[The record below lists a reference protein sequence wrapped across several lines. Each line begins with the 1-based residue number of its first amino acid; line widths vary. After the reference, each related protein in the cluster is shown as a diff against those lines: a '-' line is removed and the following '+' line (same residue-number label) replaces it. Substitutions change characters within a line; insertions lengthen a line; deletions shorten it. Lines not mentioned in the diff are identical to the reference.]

1 MPRRSARTSG
11 SRGETRPPPRSAAG
25 CLNWPATAPAG
36 RPPDDSKLPAV
47 PTLLLNG
54 DRDLSTPLEWARE
67 EARRAP
73 RGKLVV
79 VHGATHS
86 VQSRER
92 GEAGRK
98 AVEAF
103 LLGSTR

>member
-1 MPRRSARTSG
+1 M
-11 SRGETRPPPRSAAG
+11 
-25 CLNWPATAPAG
+25 
-36 RPPDDSKLPAV
+36 

-67 EARRAP
+67 ELRLAP

-79 VHGATHS
+79 VHGASHS
-86 VQSRER
+86 IQTAKR
-92 GEAGRK
+92 GETGRE

-103 LLGSTR
+103 LLGR